1 MGYVPSSNI
10 EYGNKVT
17 VSCLFIALFN
27 IMSDLS
33 FQIWQYVSNAH
44 RILLPYSI
52 LWLIYVFNYSNI
64 SAIYCKFIALFD
76 IMDCLPSNIKYGE
89 AITLILDVVNLNLW
103 ASLTMSY
110 RICPS
115 KSSTK

>member
-33 FQIWQYVSNAH
+33 FQIWQYVSDVH
-44 RILLPYSI
+44 CILLQSSI
-52 LWLIYVFNYSNI
+52 LGLIYVIKYSDI
-64 SAIYCKFIALFD
+64 SA
-76 IMDCLPSNIKYGE
+76 NI
-89 AITLILDVVNLNLW
+89 
-103 ASLTMSY
+103 
-110 RICPS
+110 
-115 KSSTK
+115 